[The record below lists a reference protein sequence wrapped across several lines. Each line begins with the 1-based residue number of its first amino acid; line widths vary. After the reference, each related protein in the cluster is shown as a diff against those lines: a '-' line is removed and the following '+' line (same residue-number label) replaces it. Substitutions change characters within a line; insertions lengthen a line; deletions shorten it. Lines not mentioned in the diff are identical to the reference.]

1 MSVGGHCGDSARRT
15 DMALNVENITE
26 HRLGNGLLILLKQN
40 RVAPIISLSIAYR
53 VGSKHE
59 RPGITGISHLLE
71 HGMFKGT
78 HKHPTGEFDR
88 LLTLIGA
95 DNNAYTWV
103 DKTVYY
109 EIVPAD
115 KIELALELEADRMR
129 NLAFDAEE
137 HASEV
142 VVVRN
147 ELEQSDDSPPALLYK
162 SLRATAFVAH
172 PYAIPTIGWSS
183 DVERMTVDQ
192 VREYYDRHYRP
203 DNALVVA
210 VGDFEPDEMLA
221 SIEKHFAAIPSGG
234 DVISRIPCEPP
245 QQGQRRLILR
255 RTGNNDYL
263 LIGWHAP
270 SSRHPDAYALDVLAN
285 VLGGGRTCRLYQ
297 RLVESGRA
305 GAVGASSGCFTH
317 CDPFLFLVS
326 VALNEGT
333 ALEDAEKSAIEEIER
348 IAAEGVAEQELKR
361 AKKQARA
368 GFVYSRDSVEDE
380 ADAILTFELASSYR
394 DIDCYLPGIEAVSDE
409 DVRRVAG
416 HYLTTDNSTVGYYQG
431 VRSGES
437 TGAADGSSMASMAEP
452 PHRSAAMAGRPAA
465 SDAPRGRAPL
475 DAENVVERRL
485 PNGMLVLVKESHYN
499 STVAISGRIRCGS
512 VFEPEGKAGLAYMT
526 ARMLSEGTKARA
538 KLQIAELLEDN
549 GMGLSFQANREYV
562 AFGGR
567 CLAEDVRKLV
577 GLLAEELMQP
587 AFPQEQVDRV
597 RAHTLNTISRMEDD
611 TFERAYR
618 HGRTMLYGLD
628 HPYGT
633 PVSGR
638 TETVQTI
645 TRQEMVDFH
654 SLYAVPEGAVLSIAG
669 DMDSGQMI
677 DLITGKLGEWSGGV
691 VNDEP
696 LYMRSRDTRK
706 LDRDQV
712 KLEMP
717 GRSNATI
724 LVMRPGITRLAPDYY
739 AAAVANYIF
748 GGDFA
753 SRLNDRLRAVA
764 GLTYGS
770 YSFTGAGRGSG
781 PWVIYIQVNPDN
793 VEQATDLAL
802 AEWRRMYDEGATEL
816 ELNRAKSYLT
826 GNFVVRLN
834 NIGAI
839 ASAFAE
845 IAHYDLGIDYF
856 QRYQQIVNGLT
867 LEEVNAAF
875 RSNFAPDGYVVIIA
889 GNV

>member
-1 MSVGGHCGDSARRT
+1 
-15 DMALNVENITE
+15 MALNAENITE
-26 HRLGNGLLILLKQN
+26 HRLDNGLLILLKQN

-59 RPGITGISHLLE
+59 RPGITGVSHLLE
-71 HGMFKGT
+71 HQMFKGT
-78 HKHPTGEFDR
+78 RKHPTGEFDR
-88 LLTLIGA
+88 LLTCVGA

-109 EIVPAD
+109 EVVPAD
-115 KIELALELEADRMR
+115 KIGLALELEADRMR
-129 NLAFDAEE
+129 HLAFDAEE

-147 ELEQSDDSPPALLYK
+147 ELEQSDDSPPSLLYK

-172 PYAIPTIGWSS
+172 PYAIPTIGWSG
-183 DVERMTVDQ
+183 DVERMTVNK
-192 VREYYDRHYRP
+192 VREYYDRYYHP
-203 DNALVVA
+203 GNALIVA

-221 SIEKHFAAIPSGG
+221 GIEKHFAAIPSSG
-234 DVISRIPCEPP
+234 DVISHIPCEPP

-255 RTGNNDYL
+255 RTGNSDYL
-263 LIGWHAP
+263 LIGWHTP
-270 SSRHPDAYALDVLAN
+270 DSHHPDAYALDVLAN
-285 VLGGGRTCRLYQ
+285 VLGSGRTCRLYQ

-305 GAVGASSGCFTH
+305 GAVGASSGCFTY

-333 ALEDAEKSAIEEIER
+333 ALEDAEKSALEEIER
-348 IAAEGVAEQELKR
+348 VVAEGIAEQELKR

-380 ADAILTFELASSYR
+380 ADTILTFELASSYR
-394 DIDCYLPGIEAVSDE
+394 DIDRYLPGIEAVSDE

-416 HYLTTDNSTVGYYQG
+416 RYLCAANSTVGYYRG

-437 TGAADGSSMASMAEP
+437 TGAADGAQLASMADP
-452 PHRSAAMAGRPAA
+452 PHRSARPAA
-465 SDAPRGRAPL
+465 GNAPGGRAPL
-475 DAENVVERRL
+475 DANDVVEHRL
-485 PNGMLVLVKESHYN
+485 PNGMLVLIKESHCN

-512 VFEPEGKAGLAYMT
+512 VFEPEGKAGLAHMT
-526 ARMLSEGTKARA
+526 ARMLSEGTKART

-549 GMGLSFQANREYV
+549 GMGLFFQADREYV

-567 CLAEDVRKLV
+567 CLSEDTDKLV
-577 GLLAEELMQP
+577 GLLAEELLQP
-587 AFPQEQVDRV
+587 AFPEEQAELV
-597 RAHTLNTISRMEDD
+597 RGQTLNAIKRMEDD
-611 TFERAYR
+611 TFELAYR
-618 HGRTMLYGLD
+618 RGRAMLYGQD

-638 TETVQTI
+638 TETVQAL
-645 TRQEMVDFH
+645 TRREMVDFH
-654 SLYAVPEGAVLSIAG
+654 DRIMVPEGAVLSIAG
-669 DMDSGQMI
+669 DVNSGQVT
-677 DLITGKLGEWSGGV
+677 DLIARQLGEWSGAAA
-691 VNDEP
+691 NDEP
-696 LYMRSRDTRK
+696 LYKRSREILKPGR
-706 LDRDQV
+706 DRV
-712 KLEMP
+712 KIEMP

-724 LVMRPGITRLAPDYY
+724 LVMRPGVARLAPDYY
-739 AAAVANYIF
+739 ATAVANYIF

-770 YSFTGAGRGSG
+770 YSFTSAGRGQG
-781 PWVIYIQVNPDN
+781 PWAIYIQVNPAN
-793 VEQATDLAL
+793 VAQAAELAL
-802 AEWRRMYDEGATEL
+802 AEWQRMYDEGATEP

-839 ASAFAE
+839 SSAFAE
-845 IAHYDLGIDYF
+845 IAHYDLGLDYF

-867 LEEVNAAF
+867 LEKVNAAF
-875 RSNFAPDGYVVIIA
+875 RKNFALDDYVMITA